1 MTFSELDIGD
11 WYTINEDN
19 TIYMKLSKYRYLIL
33 SSSNIFRIGEIYYLE
48 TKDFD
53 VSFCSRFSIPR
64 SNFGLYFFEGLN
76 FFVYCQTIN
85 KYCCFY
91 SALSDNCYYNTGE
104 HLVSFTTLPL
114 DDNIV
119 CIYDEAKEIK
129 L

>member
-1 MTFSELDIGD
+1 MLFSELDIGD
-11 WYTINEDN
+11 WYTINKDN

-33 SSSNIFRIGEIYYLE
+33 SSSNTFRVGEIYYLE

-53 VSFCSRFSIPR
+53 VSFCSKFSIPR
-64 SNFGLYFFEGLN
+64 SSFGLYFFEGLN
-76 FFVYCQTIN
+76 FFVYCKSIN

-91 SALSDNCYYNTGE
+91 SALNDNCYYNTGE

-119 CIYDEAKEIK
+119 CIYDEVKEIK

>member
-48 TKDFD
+48 TKDFE
-53 VSFCSRFSIPR
+53 VSFCSFFSIPR

-104 HLVSFTTLPL
+104 HLIPFTTLPL
-114 DDNIV
+114 GDNVV
-119 CIYDEAKEIK
+119 CIYNEAKEIK